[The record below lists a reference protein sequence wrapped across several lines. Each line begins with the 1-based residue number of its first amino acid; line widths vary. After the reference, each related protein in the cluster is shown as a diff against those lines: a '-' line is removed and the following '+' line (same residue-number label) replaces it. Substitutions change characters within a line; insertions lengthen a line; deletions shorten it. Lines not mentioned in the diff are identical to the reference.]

1 MSDLADKLTK
11 AIEDKENDMNFWVWL
26 DPSNK
31 SIRLMDLDAGELQ
44 NVYNHT
50 LDMLYRKTNYKFGKY
65 QIRKNIQNMY
75 SACNAELFRRYL
87 SHDTT
92 LELFKTNKNILDYI
106 NAFKEQTGSTN
117 EDNISVAFSNLPK
130 EFENLKINDLL
141 NACLDVLYPI
151 SRKIISNQF
160 IMSIGIWFTSE
171 DKKDLT
177 EFDENGNLR
186 PWIKVMKERL
196 FIDGGFFKVTPSGLS
211 YNELRSLLNI
221 DDNAKVSAL
230 PSFTLKLLRDKILL
244 ILDNNLEYHINK
256 WNTIKSRIEKV
267 AEYKGWPLNNKYANQ
282 E

>member
-50 LDMLYRKTNYKFGKY
+50 LDMLYRKTNHKFGKY

-117 EDNISVAFSNLPK
+117 EDSISVAFSNLPK

-160 IMSIGIWFTSE
+160 IMSIGIWFTNE

-221 DDNAKVSAL
+221 EDNAKVSAL

>member
-1 MSDLADKLTK
+1 
-11 AIEDKENDMNFWVWL
+11 
-26 DPSNK
+26 
-31 SIRLMDLDAGELQ
+31 MDLDAGELQ

-117 EDNISVAFSNLPK
+117 EDSISVAFSNLPK

-160 IMSIGIWFTSE
+160 IMSIGIWFTNE

-186 PWIKVMKERL
+186 P
-196 FIDGGFFKVTPSGLS
+196 
-211 YNELRSLLNI
+211 
-221 DDNAKVSAL
+221 
-230 PSFTLKLLRDKILL
+230 
-244 ILDNNLEYHINK
+244 
-256 WNTIKSRIEKV
+256 
-267 AEYKGWPLNNKYANQ
+267 
-282 E
+282 

>member
-11 AIEDKENDMNFWVWL
+11 AIEYKENDMNFWVWL

-117 EDNISVAFSNLPK
+117 EDSISVAFSNLPK

-160 IMSIGIWFTSE
+160 IMSIGIWFTNE

-221 DDNAKVSAL
+221 EDNAKVSAL

>member
-1 MSDLADKLTK
+1 MSDFSDKLTK
-11 AIEDKENDMNFWVWL
+11 AIENKENDMNSWVWL

-92 LELFKTNKNILDYI
+92 LELFKTNKSILDYI

>member
-31 SIRLMDLDAGELQ
+31 SIRLMDLDADELQ

-92 LELFKTNKNILDYI
+92 LELFRTNKNILDYI

-117 EDNISVAFSNLPK
+117 EDSISVAFSNLPK

-160 IMSIGIWFTSE
+160 IMSIGIWFTNE

-221 DDNAKVSAL
+221 EDNAKVSAL